1 MSLEDN
7 LLYAQGALSARDYLR
22 RAQMDMK
29 VQRRF
34 SPKTLRLEYQLQVK
48 DKAVEYQAGFLD
60 AIGAFMLSSLDGV
73 IVDLYRWEVLHVL
86 ARANKQK

>member
-7 LLYAQGALSARDYLR
+7 LLYAQGALSGRDYLR

-29 VQRRF
+29 VQRQF
-34 SPKTLRLEYQLQVK
+34 SPQTLRLEYQHQVK

-60 AIGAFMLSSLDGV
+60 AIGAFMLTSLDGV
-73 IVDLYRWEVLHVL
+73 TVDLYRWEVLHVL

>member
-1 MSLEDN
+1 MSIEDN

-29 VQRRF
+29 VQRQF
-34 SPKTLRLEYQLQVK
+34 SPQTLRLEYQHQVK

-60 AIGAFMLSSLDGV
+60 AIGAFMLTSLDGV
-73 IVDLYRWEVLHVL
+73 TVDLYRWEVLHVL

>member
-29 VQRRF
+29 VQRQF

-60 AIGAFMLSSLDGV
+60 AIGAFMLTSLDGV
-73 IVDLYRWEVLHVL
+73 TVDLYRWEVLSVL
-86 ARANKQK
+86 QRANKLK

>member
-29 VQRRF
+29 VQRQF
-34 SPKTLRLEYQLQVK
+34 SPQTLRLEYQLQVK

>member
-29 VQRRF
+29 VQRQF

-86 ARANKQK
+86 ARANKLK

>member
-22 RAQMDMK
+22 RTQMNMK
-29 VQRRF
+29 VQRQF
-34 SPKTLRLEYQLQVK
+34 SPQTLRLEYQHQVK

-60 AIGAFMLSSLDGV
+60 AIGAFVLTSLDGV
-73 IVDLYRWEVLHVL
+73 TVDLYRWEVLHVL